1 MREWIKRAVLKTAD
15 AKASVGSN
23 PTFSSIKFMKTLITF
38 LFALP
43 LMAQPF
49 SKCIY
54 CHGEFS
60 DAKVV
65 AAKRAKITE
74 YILMDKMPPGDI
86 LSTSQ
91 KKNLLAEINRISGQ
105 TKQKPKQKRKKK

>member
-1 MREWIKRAVLKTAD
+1 M
-15 AKASVGSN
+15 N
-23 PTFSSIKFMKTLITF
+23 FMKTLITF

-49 SKCIY
+49 SKCVY
-54 CHGEFS
+54 CHGEFA

-86 LSTSQ
+86 LSNSQ
-91 KKNLLAEINRISGQ
+91 KKNLLAEVNRISGELKYKAKA
-105 TKQKPKQKRKKK
+105 TKKKKKK